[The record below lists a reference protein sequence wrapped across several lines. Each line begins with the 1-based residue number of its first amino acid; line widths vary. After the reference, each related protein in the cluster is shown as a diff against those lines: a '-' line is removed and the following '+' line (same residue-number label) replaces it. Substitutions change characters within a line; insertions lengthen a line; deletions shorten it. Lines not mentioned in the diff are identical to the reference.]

1 MLQEKFGEF
10 LIEQRKKR
18 NLTQK
23 EIAKKI
29 GVSIA
34 AVSKWERGR
43 SLTYRYHINPTL
55 TFAQPIQPEGWITR
69 KGGMRPVEG

>member
-1 MLQEKFGEF
+1 MLRMVLYYQGGDHVLQEKFGEF

-29 GVSIA
+29 GVSTA
-34 AVSKWERGR
+34 AVSKWERGCV
-43 SLTYRYHINPTL
+43 YRRFQNLKIL
-55 TFAQPIQPEGWITR
+55 QRFLI
-69 KGGMRPVEG
+69 

>member
-1 MLQEKFGEF
+1 MLRMVLYYQGGDHVLQEKFGEF

-29 GVSIA
+29 GVSTA
-34 AVSKWERGR
+34 AVSKWERG
-43 SLTYRYHINPTL
+43 LCL
-55 TFAQPIQPEGWITR
+55 PEISNR
-69 KGGMRPVEG
+69 LPYCRR

>member
-1 MLQEKFGEF
+1 MVLYYQGGDHVLQEKFGEF

-29 GVSIA
+29 GVSTA
-34 AVSKWERGR
+34 AVSKWERGV
-43 SLTYRYHINPTL
+43 SHS
-55 TFAQPIQPEGWITR
+55 
-69 KGGMRPVEG
+69 